1 MAENLKQKT
10 ITGVIWSFIEQSLSK
25 GIGFVIGIILARLLT
40 PDDYGLVGM
49 LGLFLGLS
57 AVFIDGGLANALVQ
71 CQKRTEEDYSTVF
84 YINLA
89 MSVAIYLILFLCAP
103 LIARFYDQPILTKIT
118 RILSLSLILGA
129 LSSVAGTMLTIKVDF
144 KTITY
149 ISISKSVLTGIITI
163 ICAYKGMGVWALVV
177 QGLMTA
183 LLSTVITTAF
193 VRWYPRTGFS
203 KESFHKLFSYGSKLL
218 LARIISN
225 IYDNIYTF
233 VIGKR
238 VSAAAVGQYTRAGQY
253 PALGC
258 GLIIGMINRVAFPVL
273 SRIQD
278 DDERLLRVYDKYIQI
293 SSFLIFPV
301 AMGICGCARPL
312 VILLLTEKWKECIPL
327 MQILC
332 FSSMFV
338 GITMINLNL
347 LYVKG
352 RSDLVLRLEIIK
364 KCIAFAIVFITAFFN
379 VKIMCYGQV
388 AYSIIAVI
396 LNTTY
401 TKKLLN
407 YGFWKQVKTILP
419 YLIISLAIM
428 AEALLICHLI
438 ANDWIALSLSVA
450 VCALTYFSAHAI
462 IKSYAFTE
470 AKTFL
475 HDLIHRHSAV

>member
-1 MAENLKQKT
+1 MAEDLKKKT
-10 ITGVIWSFIEQSLSK
+10 IKGVTWSFVEQFLSK
-25 GIGFVIGIILARLLT
+25 GIGFVIGVILARLLT
-40 PDDYGLVGM
+40 PEDYGLVGM

-57 AVFIDGGLANALVQ
+57 SVFIDGGLASALIQ
-71 CQKRTEEDYSTVF
+71 CQNRTEKDYSTVF
-84 YINLA
+84 YINMA
-89 MSVAIYLILFLCAP
+89 MSISLYILLFLFAP
-103 LIARFYDQPILTKIT
+103 LIAKFYEQPLLTKIT
-118 RILSLSLILGA
+118 RILSLSLIIGA
-129 LSSVAGTMLTIKVDF
+129 LSSVSGTMLTIKVDF

-149 ISISKSVLTGIITI
+149 ISIIKSTLTGIITI
-163 ICAYKGMGVWALVV
+163 VCAYLGMGVWALVI

-183 LLSTVITTAF
+183 LLSSLVTIAF
-193 VRWYPRTGFS
+193 VRWFPKTGFS

-225 IYDNIYTF
+225 VYENIYSF

-238 VSAAAVGQYTRAGQY
+238 VSPAAVGQYTRAGQY
-253 PALGC
+253 PGLGC
-258 GLIIGMINRVAFPVL
+258 GLIIGMINRVAFPIL

-278 DDERLLRVYDKYIQI
+278 DNERLLRVYDKYIQI

-332 FSSMFV
+332 FSSMLV

-352 RSDLVLRLEIIK
+352 RSDLVLKLEIIK
-364 KCIAFAIVFITAFFN
+364 KSIAFTIVFITAFFS

-388 AYSIIAVI
+388 LYAVIAVV
-396 LNTTY
+396 LNTMY

-407 YGFWKQVKTILP
+407 YGLWKQIKTILP
-419 YLIISLAIM
+419 YFIISLVIM
-428 AEALLICHLI
+428 GEGLLICHFI
-438 ANDWIALSLSVA
+438 ANDWVALSLSVA
-450 VCALTYFSAHAI
+450 VCAVTYFAAHAL

-470 AKTFL
+470 AKTYLLSIL
-475 HDLIHRHSAV
+475 HRQSA